1 MPATQQE
8 PKFTADEAQ
17 RFVAL
22 IAGFDIGNPS
32 EPEAMA
38 KARMMRRMASAK
50 GLRIVDAFELPE
62 IRQAIDEQ
70 MQPVRAPVADVAA
83 LQAELEDLRGKLA
96 FALPKLREVTERLT
110 KERTE
115 LVELAMWAVGQFV
128 AALLAGWKFGIIGL
142 LAASVLWLLIVA
154 VFAKD

>member
-1 MPATQQE
+1 MPPTQEE

-62 IRQAIDEQ
+62 IRRAIDEQ
-70 MQPVRAPVADVAA
+70 MQPVRAPVPDVAA
-83 LQAELEDLRGKLA
+83 LQAEVEDLRGKLA
-96 FALPKLREVTERLT
+96 FTLPKLREVTERLT
-110 KERTE
+110 NERTE
-115 LVELAMWAVGQFV
+115 LVEN
-128 AALLAGWKFGIIGL
+128 AALMVGMCVADLSAWRSVGIAG
-142 LAASVLWLLIVA
+142 AVATHVVLFLIA
-154 VFAKD
+154 LVFCED